1 VSFTLPKIYPITDTR
16 ISGISHSE
24 QVRHLIAGGARIIQL
39 REKHAAPLDWFV
51 DAKNAAEVCR
61 KKDVVLI
68 VNDRSD
74 VAMAIGADGVHLG
87 QTDMPPVAARR
98 LLGDDAVIG
107 FSTHTLEQVREAIEL
122 PVDYIA
128 FGPVFPTTTKIDP
141 DAVVGLEMLAQVREI
156 AGTIPLVAIGGIT
169 FENAR
174 SVLDAGADSLAMI
187 GALLAQASQ
196 IEEQTKRFI
205 LF

>member
-1 VSFTLPKIYPITDTR
+1 
-16 ISGISHSE
+16 
-24 QVRHLIAGGARIIQL
+24 
-39 REKHAAPLDWFV
+39 V